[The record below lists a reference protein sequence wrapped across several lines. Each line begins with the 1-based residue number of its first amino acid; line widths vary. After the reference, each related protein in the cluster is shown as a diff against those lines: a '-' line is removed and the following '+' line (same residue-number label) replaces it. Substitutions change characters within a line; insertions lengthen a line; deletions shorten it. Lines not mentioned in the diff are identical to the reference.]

1 MPNSVEQTRI
11 SVANPPKLPLPSGQA
26 ETSRSQ
32 IKALA
37 QTQTSFELFQPS
49 MGGRKIVGML
59 YYQDW
64 NSRSDEKICGR
75 MKFRR
80 DQSSRKLFWSGVPV
94 SSRTLSA
101 GICLSSRNNRQS
113 KFFSLWPCIIIRYNT
128 TKRIIQ
134 LGIKSQIAHLGAL
147 KQMFP
152 IMPTALYWSTNA
164 AIPLVIKSLKL
175 QHVLSNF
182 FTLQK
187 WNLNQRSDQKKTWQ
201 KHC

>member
-1 MPNSVEQTRI
+1 
-11 SVANPPKLPLPSGQA
+11 
-26 ETSRSQ
+26 
-32 IKALA
+32 
-37 QTQTSFELFQPS
+37 